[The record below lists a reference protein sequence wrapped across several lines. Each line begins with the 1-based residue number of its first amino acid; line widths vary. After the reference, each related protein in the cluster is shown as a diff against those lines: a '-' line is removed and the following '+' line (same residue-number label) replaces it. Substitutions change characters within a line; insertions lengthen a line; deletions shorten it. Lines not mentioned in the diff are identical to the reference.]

1 MRFKQI
7 QRLNSGKGRYRR
19 YKSGKSWR
27 TAFVALVGASCF
39 GTALLI
45 KPVTANAATAVPTTT
60 VSPSSTTVVTSATIN
75 TVTAASVAPSSAN
88 AATSSVTSSASV
100 ATSGTGSATSAAS
113 STASTS
119 SSVVMSSSTTAASSS
134 VSTSPSAAMISST
147 SAVSSA
153 ATSNGSQSSSAT
165 NLTSGATT
173 SSSASGTVTTAVS
186 DDTVV
191 TFGDAGIAAAVKA
204 GLGVTGPVT
213 IGDIRNYKGTD
224 LNIGT
229 DDNLLMVNGTLAG
242 MQDLQYLPK
251 TALVSLA
258 TEYANPNID
267 LTPLIPVRFNEVGI
281 MIQDM
286 SAANLAPLT
295 KIDPSQ
301 IDEVQ
306 LVSSVIAGNS
316 DYQKNNL
323 GLTNAQLAQLG
334 PWLTAIDNNDTYKS
348 FNFDEGSLT
357 NFSPLSGFT
366 KAAYIVAVGQRLNV
380 SQPVNLVI
388 GQPAVFTPTP
398 LTGIMGEDLTSKYE
412 VTWNGTNSADPTISA
427 AETPLTKLADGRFE
441 IPTAYQAVPNADW
454 FTYGFHG
461 LINYNGNRAD
471 FITANYPNSITLR
484 YDSMVYQIAN
494 WQQAPQVYIRY
505 VDSTNNTLIQPY
517 TVSQGTSIG
526 ATYDLTPQTRLAGYT
541 FSPQTSSAVTGS
553 YTQDPQFLTFQFEKN
568 PAVAAGI
575 TIQYVDPD
583 GQAIAPPTVIHG
595 NEGDAYTSQPLTI
608 SNYTYRQTTAAS
620 LAPSGTLP
628 LMAGTITY
636 EYVPTVVQRT
646 INYIDTTTHQQL
658 ASTTV
663 TGAYQSQLPNPTLA
677 PIKAYLAAGYRL
689 VSNDF
694 PTTVSPFVSDALTK
708 TYTVQLAQQ
717 IETLRPGDT
726 LPAKMVLQRVV
737 TETVHFDYPNKTVA
751 APTRQQRVL
760 YTRTATLNLVTGA
773 IHYSAWQSSGL
784 TTFVAVVPPTVT
796 NYRSDLARLNAIP
809 VNADSSDL
817 VKTVI
822 YEPKK
827 AELTVTH
834 REAETKQSTGLLT
847 EKTGAVA
854 AVPVAATVLMPAQ
867 KAGRQVGQAKKV
879 MQPLIPKRVQAG
891 QLPQTSEQ
899 RPTDIW
905 DILGLTL
912 IGLLGAMRIRKNH

>member
-27 TAFVALVGASCF
+27 TAFVALAGASCL

-45 KPVTANAATAVPTTT
+45 KPVTANAATSVPTTT
-60 VSPSSTTVVTSATIN
+60 VSPSSTTVVTSATIK
-75 TVTAASVAPSSAN
+75 TVP
-88 AATSSVTSSASV
+88 ATSSVTSSASV
-100 ATSGTGSATSAAS
+100 ATSCISSATSNVTSAAS

-119 SSVVMSSSTTAASSS
+119 SSAATSPTTSVVSSTASTIPSAAMSSSTSAASSS
-134 VSTSPSAAMISST
+134 
-147 SAVSSA
+147 
-153 ATSNGSQSSSAT
+153 GSQSSSAT
-165 NLTSGATT
+165 SLASAAT
-173 SSSASGTVTTAVS
+173 SSASGTATAALP

-191 TFGDAGIAAAVKA
+191 TFGDTGIAAAVKA

-213 IGDIRNYKGTD
+213 IGDIRNYKGTN

-334 PWLTAIDNNDTYKS
+334 PWLKAIDNNDTYKS

-357 NFSPLSGFT
+357 DFSPLSGF
-366 KAAYIVAVGQRLNV
+366 KKMAYIVAVGQRLNV
-380 SQPVNLVI
+380 AQPVNLVI

-412 VTWNGTNSADPTISA
+412 VTWNGTDSADPTIKA

-494 WQQAPQVYIRY
+494 WQQAPQVYVRY
-505 VDSTNNTLIQPY
+505 VDPTSKTLIQPY

-526 ATYDLTPQTRLAGYT
+526 AAYDLTPQTRLAGYT

-553 YTQDPQFLTFQFEKN
+553 YTQDPQFLTFQFKKN
-568 PAVAAGI
+568 PVAAAGI

-583 GQAIAPPTVIHG
+583 GQAIAPATVIHG

-608 SNYTYRQTTAAS
+608 SNYTYRQTTATS

-628 LMAGTITY
+628 LTAGTITY

-646 INYIDTTTHQQL
+646 INYIDTTTHRQL
-658 ASTTV
+658 TSTTV

-689 VSNDF
+689 VSDDY
-694 PTTVSPFVSDALTK
+694 PTTVSPFASGALTK

-717 IETLRPGDT
+717 IVTFRPGET

-737 TETVHFDYPNKTVA
+737 TETVHFDYPNETMA

-760 YTRTATLNLVTGA
+760 FTRTATFDRVTGA
-773 IHYSAWQSSGL
+773 IHYSAWQSRGPA
-784 TTFVAVVPPTVT
+784 TFTAVVPPTVT
-796 NYRSDLARLNAIP
+796 NYRSDLARLAAIP
-809 VNADSSDL
+809 VNGDSPDL

-822 YEPKK
+822 YQPKK
-827 AELTVTH
+827 AKLTVAH
-834 REAETKQSTGLLT
+834 HEAETKQSTWPLT
-847 EKTGAVA
+847 EKTGTVA
-854 AVPVAATVLMPAQ
+854 AVPVAATVSMPAQ
-867 KAGRQVGQAKKV
+867 KASRPVGQAQKV